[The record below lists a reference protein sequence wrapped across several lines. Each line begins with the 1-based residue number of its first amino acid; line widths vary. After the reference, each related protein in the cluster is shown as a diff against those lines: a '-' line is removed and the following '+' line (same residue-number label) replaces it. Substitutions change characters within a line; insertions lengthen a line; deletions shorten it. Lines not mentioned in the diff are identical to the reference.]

1 MTGEQTNRSSQQ
13 EHVAVLISGG
23 LDSAILCPELKSRFA
38 QVYPLYVRFG
48 LQWEESEINGL
59 NAFLSTIQWP
69 GLSNLTVLHEPMAEI
84 YGKHWST
91 NGQMVPEASSPDD
104 AVYLLGRNLM
114 LIAKASVWCHLH
126 GVTTI
131 MLGSL
136 QANPFSDS
144 KPEFDRA
151 MEQVF
156 QLGLN
161 GMIKID
167 RPFIG
172 LTKSEVLRRGSTV
185 STRTDIFLH

>member
-1 MTGEQTNRSSQQ
+1 MEKWISEGWDILNDQ
-13 EHVAVLISGG
+13 E
-23 LDSAILCPELKSRFA
+23 R
-38 QVYPLYVRFG
+38 
-48 LQWEESEINGL
+48 
-59 NAFLSTIQWP
+59 
-69 GLSNLTVLHEPMAEI
+69 AEI
-84 YGKHWST
+84 EER
-91 NGQMVPEASSPDD
+91 VE
-104 AVYLLGRNLM
+104 NLFVDG
-114 LIAKASVWCHLH
+114 LPFELEHDKA
-126 GVTTI
+126 I
-131 MLGSL
+131 Y
-136 QANPFSDS
+136 FSDS